1 MRISRHRRRKPT
13 VSDKVRARINEYI
26 KADEVRV
33 VDAEGEYVG
42 IMTLPEALTIA
53 REQELDLVEINPAA
67 VPPVCKIMLYGQY
80 KYQQEKQ
87 ERTRRAKQ
95 KEVLLKGIRLSARIG
110 DHDLEIRKNQAVSF
124 LQKGNN
130 VKIEIILRG
139 REKGHTDIARNV
151 VRDFI
156 AAIQAE
162 CGAKVEQPV
171 MQQGPRITSI
181 ITPQAGAKPAQSGE
195 NKEEDELD
203 ELE

>member
-13 VSDKVRARINEYI
+13 VSDKVRARVNEYI
-26 KADEVRV
+26 RAEEVRV
-33 VDAEGEYVG
+33 VDAEGQYVG
-42 IMTLPEALTIA
+42 VMPLADALTIA

-139 REKGHTDIARNV
+139 REKGHTDIARDV
-151 VRDFI
+151 VRNFI
-156 AAIQAE
+156 KAIQAE
-162 CGAKVEQPV
+162 HGAKIEQPV
-171 MQQGPRITSI
+171 AQQGPRITAI
-181 ITPQAGAKPAQSGE
+181 ITPQAGVKPAQNGE
-195 NKEEDELD
+195 NNEEDELD